1 MPKFLLKFLL
11 FILLIAIT
19 LIIFL
24 NYVGLETDKFNNLI
38 KNKANQAHQHVKLDF
53 ENTKI
58 HLNLKE
64 LNLAV
69 KLQNPK
75 ILIKGNEIILSK
87 FNLFL
92 PLKSFITSDFLLER
106 AHIAFYKNDIN
117 RGILTDLIVWLF
129 LVNLF

>member
-58 HLNLKE
+58 HIRVTLLILLNTNSYYFSTCFVLF
-64 LNLAV
+64 
-69 KLQNPK
+69 
-75 ILIKGNEIILSK
+75 SK
-87 FNLFL
+87 
-92 PLKSFITSDFLLER
+92 K
-106 AHIAFYKNDIN
+106 
-117 RGILTDLIVWLF
+117 
-129 LVNLF
+129 